1 MLDLEANRISKFDE
15 LNNLKSCFKLTN
27 LTLEWNPISFER
39 NYRKRVARMLE
50 SVQIVD
56 DYHVESLINEPKN
69 IVDIDKLKQSATNE
83 QLNNIVHEFYFTLP
97 HCILTID

>member
-1 MLDLEANRISKFDE
+1 
-15 LNNLKSCFKLTN
+15 
-27 LTLEWNPISFER
+27 
-39 NYRKRVARMLE
+39 MLE
-50 SVQIVD
+50 SVQTVD